1 MARADELSRGLVP
14 YLRHVL
20 GAPALDL
27 DGALE
32 PLGGGFDTEIHAF
45 RLQVAPP
52 GFAGPLVLRL
62 LRPHHDPA
70 RVTREQATQN
80 ALAAQG
86 YPAPC
91 VVLASLDPAP
101 LGAAFLIMERA
112 PGVPLLSRVVGMAGV
127 LVDTQA
133 RLHALD
139 PGPLRGTLPD
149 LDDYLDALGR
159 RVEAASLG
167 GVAPLLAWLRARRP
181 PPGDVVV
188 CHGDF
193 HPQNVMVDGAA
204 VSGVLDWAN
213 AVLAEPAFDVA
224 ATFNILRRVPA
235 GVAVPAPV
243 ARGRRAAP
251 AGRPLPRGLP
261 PAAARGPA
269 SPRLLRGR
277 RRAPRTRA
285 GRRGPP
291 RRARRAAA
299 ERARSLALRRAAARP
314 GRAHHRSRTF
324 AVVIEEGREGPDL
337 R

>member
-32 PLGGGFDTEIHAF
+32 PLGDGFDTEIHAF

-139 PGPLRGTLPD
+139 PGPLRGTLPG

-193 HPQNVMVDGAA
+193 HPQNVMVDGA
-204 VSGVLDWAN
+204 
-213 AVLAEPAFDVA
+213 
-224 ATFNILRRVPA
+224 
-235 GVAVPAPV
+235 GVAVPGPRRWLAAAAQRLLAARYLAGYRRRRPVDPTRLAYYEVAAALRALVRGGEVRRGAPG
-243 ARGRRAAP
+243 ALPPSALDRSPYAERLLARAARITGLEP
-251 AGRPLPRGLP
+251 SLP
-261 PAAARGPA
+261 
-269 SPRLLRGR
+269 
-277 RRAPRTRA
+277 
-285 GRRGPP
+285 
-291 RRARRAAA
+291 
-299 ERARSLALRRAAARP
+299 
-314 GRAHHRSRTF
+314 
-324 AVVIEEGREGPDL
+324 
-337 R
+337 

>member
-1 MARADELSRGLVP
+1 MARADELSRGLVA
-14 YLRHVL
+14 YLRHAL

-45 RLQVAPP
+45 RLRVAPP

-127 LVDTQA
+127 LVDAQA

-139 PGPLRGTLPD
+139 PGPLRGTLPEF
-149 LDDYLDALGR
+149 DDYLDALGR

-167 GVAPLLAWLRARRP
+167 GLAPLLAWLRARRP

-235 GVAVPAPV
+235 GVVVPGPRRWLAAAAQRLLAARYLAGYRRRRPVDPPRLAYYEVAAALRALVRGGEVRGGTPGAPPPSALDRSPYAARLLARV
-243 ARGRRAAP
+243 ARITGLEAS
-251 AGRPLPRGLP
+251 LP
-261 PAAARGPA
+261 
-269 SPRLLRGR
+269 
-277 RRAPRTRA
+277 
-285 GRRGPP
+285 
-291 RRARRAAA
+291 
-299 ERARSLALRRAAARP
+299 
-314 GRAHHRSRTF
+314 
-324 AVVIEEGREGPDL
+324 
-337 R
+337 